1 MTVELGAEPGDLP
14 EASTATV
21 DFLVVGSGAP
31 SFGKVESSISLVRD
45 GPALI
50 MIDPGMVSDRR
61 KILDPLEKL
70 SVDPRDVTDI
80 VLSHHHPDHT
90 LNAALFPNARVH
102 DVWAIYH
109 NDTWTWRAV
118 EGALLTPSVRLIATP
133 GHSPEDIT
141 TLVGTADGVYA
152 FTRHSM
158 LVDGAEGKWSGA
170 RDLNPGPH
178 GPEPSQ

>member
-61 KILDPLEKL
+61 KILDPLEKP
-70 SVDPRDVTDI
+70 SVDPKAATDI

-90 LNAALFPNARVH
+90 LNAALFPNAGSTTSGRSTTTT
-102 DVWAIYH
+102 AGP
-109 NDTWTWRAV
+109 
-118 EGALLTPSVRLIATP
+118 GALSRVLCSPPPVRLIATP
-133 GHSPEDIT
+133 DHSPEDIT
-141 TLVGTADGVYA
+141 T
-152 FTRHSM
+152 
-158 LVDGAEGKWSGA
+158 
-170 RDLNPGPH
+170 
-178 GPEPSQ
+178 